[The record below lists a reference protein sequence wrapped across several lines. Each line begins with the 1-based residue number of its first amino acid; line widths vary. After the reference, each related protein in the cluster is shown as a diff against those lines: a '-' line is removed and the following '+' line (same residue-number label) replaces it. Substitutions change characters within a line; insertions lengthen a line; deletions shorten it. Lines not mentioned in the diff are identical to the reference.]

1 MTQLEQLT
9 ADLAGRYTIERQ
21 LGAGGMATVYL
32 AHDVRH
38 DRRVALKVLLPDLAA
53 AVGTERFL
61 REIRTAARLSHPHIL
76 PLYDSGEAGG
86 TLFYVM
92 PLAEGESLRER
103 LAREVQLPLEDALQ
117 SVREVAEALAYAHAQ
132 GIVHRDI
139 KPENILLLGGHAVVA
154 DFGIATVLGATGSG
168 RLTGTG
174 IAVGT
179 PTYMSP
185 EQAAG
190 ERVDGRSDVYS
201 LGCVL
206 YELLAG
212 TPPFTGPSVQ
222 AVVARHQADPVPRL
236 RTVRA
241 TVPVAL
247 ESVVLKA
254 LAKVPADRFATAWE
268 FARALPRHADLR
280 DTRDEVTEATVDTR
294 PRGGRRWAWAAVAG
308 TGLVLML
315 AVGRA
320 AGLFGRAAGA
330 SAIRSLAVLPFRN
343 LTGDTAQMYLADAVT
358 GEIQAGLGQIAAL
371 RVIPLEDLPSA
382 EARDRYVKV
391 NRIDAVLDGF
401 LTRSGNEVRITV
413 QLTSATTGQVLPG
426 SRSFN
431 GTSGDLLGLESE
443 VARSVADSIR
453 VSMTPQERSRLTAVR
468 PAVSPEAVDAY
479 VRGFHFAGGVTPQ
492 DKRQG
497 VHWFQQAIARDST
510 YAAAWA
516 GLARCYTDIGYLGF
530 DRPDAAFSRARTAAD
545 RALALDS
552 TLGDARAAI
561 GYVEFFNEWNFTA
574 AERDFR
580 LGLALDPRNATD
592 HFIYG
597 MFLTAMN
604 RRDEAVAEVR
614 VAQRLDPASLLIHA
628 ASARSYYNAG
638 RYHDAIR
645 QSLSTLELDSLYSRA
660 HYWLGM
666 SYEQTLQPADAIKE
680 FERTVAIAP
689 VPMNVAALGHAY
701 AVAGQRAAAQR
712 ALGQLQVLSRST
724 YVSPF
729 DVATIY
735 AGLGDRSRTM
745 EWLEKAY
752 EGRVPSLVFLAVDP
766 RFSDLKADPQFRD
779 LLHRIGL
786 SAGS

>member
-9 ADLAGRYTIERQ
+9 ADLAGRYAIERQ
-21 LGAGGMATVYL
+21 LGVGGMATVYRARDL
-32 AHDVRH
+32 RH
-38 DRRVALKVLLPDLAA
+38 DRNVALKVLLPDLAA

-76 PLYDSGEAGG
+76 PLYDSGQAAG
-86 TLFYVM
+86 TLFYAM

-103 LAREVQLPLEDALQ
+103 LAREVQLPLGDALQ
-117 SVREVAEALAYAHAQ
+117 IVREVAEALAYAHAQ

-139 KPENILLLGGHAVVA
+139 KPDNILLSGGHAVVA
-154 DFGIATVLGATGSG
+154 DFGIAAVLGAAGDAKLTSTGM
-168 RLTGTG
+168 
-174 IAVGT
+174 AVGT

-222 AVVARHQADPVPRL
+222 AVVARHLADPVPSI

-247 ESVVLKA
+247 ERVVLKA
-254 LAKVPADRFATAWE
+254 LAKVPADRYASAGE
-268 FARALPRHADLR
+268 FARALPRAADLL
-280 DTRDEVTEATVDTR
+280 DTAGERPEPAAR
-294 PRGGRRWAWAAVAG
+294 PRGGRRWAWAAAVG
-308 TGLVLML
+308 TGLVLVL
-315 AVGRA
+315 VVARG
-320 AGLFGRAAGA
+320 AGLFGHAAGA
-330 SAIRSLAVLPFRN
+330 SAIRSLGVLPFRN

-358 GEIQAGLGQIAAL
+358 GEIQSGLGQIAAL
-371 RVIPLEDLPSA
+371 RVIPLKDLPSA
-382 EARDRYVKV
+382 EARDRFVKV
-391 NRIDAVLDGF
+391 NRIDAVLDGW
-401 LTRSGNEVRITV
+401 LTRSGNVVRITV

-426 SRSFN
+426 GRSYN
-431 GTSGDLLGLESE
+431 GTSGDILSLESE

-453 VSMTPQERSRLTAVR
+453 VSMTPRERSRLTAVR
-468 PAVSPEAVDAY
+468 PAVRPEAVDAY

-497 VHWFQQAIARDST
+497 VYWFEQAIARDST

-604 RRDEAVAEVR
+604 RRDEAIAEVR
-614 VAQRLDPASLLIHA
+614 LAQQLDPASLLIHA
-628 ASARSYYNAG
+628 ASARSYYNAQ
-638 RYHDAIR
+638 RYQDAIG

-666 SYEQTLQPADAIKE
+666 SYEQTSRLADAIRE
-680 FERTVAIAP
+680 FEKTVHITP

-701 AVAGQRAAAQR
+701 AVAGQRATAQR
-712 ALGQLQVLSRST
+712 LLVQLQELSRST

-735 AGLGDRSRTM
+735 AGLGDRSRTL

-766 RFSDLKADPQFRD
+766 RFNDLQADPQFRD
-779 LLHRIGL
+779 LLRRIGL
-786 SAGS
+786 SVGS